1 MENILNH
8 ITIFEGSLED
18 LKTGVVK
25 KGIGDLMWNRNLF
38 VPLDNNSKIYVHPD
52 QEGISGMYIRV
63 IHSDY
68 NCVSVFNKS
77 YFSLD

>member
-8 ITIFEGSLED
+8 VKIFEGSLED

-25 KGIGDLMWNRNLF
+25 KGIGDLIWNRHLF
-38 VPLDNNSKIYVHPD
+38 VPLENNAKIYVHPD
-52 QEGISGMYIRV
+52 QEGISEMYIRV

-68 NCVSVFNKS
+68 NCVSVFTKS
-77 YFSLD
+77 YFSFD